1 MQKHGGTVMAPE
13 KEKQKKNMRD
23 CFFQIFS
30 IFLPLSVSLKTD
42 GEKDSI
48 LDQMRTQNRYHI

>member
-1 MQKHGGTVMAPE
+1 MAPE